1 MPYYRGRDV
10 EVFWSTEDSDFGI
23 SASGVSDLAAG
34 SWSSGSS
41 LLSHFI
47 VPPMKTDS
55 EWDGTE
61 TDAVGAFPA
70 RASAVMDLMSLDIVP
85 SKEREDIDFRGRVV
99 HDHIT
104 VRKVMEATITKKM
117 DSNAYALVSDTA
129 DAGVTGSGGGQDLN
143 QALDQTTTNSGY
155 RLYIKISPTTGSDE
169 LWVTGRNLTLVD
181 HKIVPG
187 AAKTTEEQ
195 ITFKGNIWD
204 KKAVPNIT
212 ATVETEL

>member
-10 EVFWSTEDSDFGI
+10 EVFWSTEDSIYGI
-23 SASGVSDLAAG
+23 SASGVSDLAVA
-34 SWSSGSS
+34 SWSSGST
-41 LLSHFI
+41 LLSSLVI
-47 VPPMKTDS
+47 GPLKTDS
-55 EWDGTE
+55 EWAGTE
-61 TDAVGAFPA
+61 TDAVGEFPA
-70 RASAVMDLMSLDIVP
+70 RCKAVMDLMSLDIVP
-85 SKEREDIDFRGRVV
+85 SKEREDIDFLGRVV
-99 HDHIT
+99 QDHIT
-104 VRKVMEATITKKM
+104 VRKTMEATITKKM
-117 DSNAYALVSDTA
+117 DSNEYALISDTA

-155 RLYIKISPTTGSDE
+155 RLYIKISPTTGSNE

-195 ITFKGNIWD
+195 MTFKGNIWD